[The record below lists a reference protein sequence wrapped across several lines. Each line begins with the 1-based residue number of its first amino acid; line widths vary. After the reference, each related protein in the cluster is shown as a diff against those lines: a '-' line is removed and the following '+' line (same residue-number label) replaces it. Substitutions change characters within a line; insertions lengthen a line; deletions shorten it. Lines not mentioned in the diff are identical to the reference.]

1 MTNTARIL
9 AMAAA
14 LTIAASGSAFAQQKQ
29 VVISGSNSQT
39 VDVSGSIT
47 NEARSGATAQVNI
60 GSISGS
66 KAKVGSNSQT
76 VSVNGSIHNQASGSG
91 SRAII
96 NIGSVS
102 DE

>member
-1 MTNTARIL
+1 MKNTARIL
-9 AMAAA
+9 AMTAA
-14 LTIAASGSAFAQQKQ
+14 LTVAASGSVFAQKQ

-39 VDVSGSIT
+39 VNVSGSIS
-47 NEARSGATAQVNI
+47 NEARSGAKAQVNI

-76 VSVNGSIHNQASGSG
+76 VSVSGSIHNQASGSG
-91 SRAII
+91 SKAII

>member
-1 MTNTARIL
+1 MKNAVRVLAVAAAL
-9 AMAAA
+9 AMAASGPA
-14 LTIAASGSAFAQQKQ
+14 LAQKQ

-39 VDVSGSIT
+39 VNVSGSIT
-47 NEARSGATAQVNI
+47 NEARSGGTAKVNI

-66 KAKVGSNSQT
+66 KAKVGSNRQT

-91 SRAII
+91 SKAIV